1 MVEAKK
7 ARSKGTRTSAKS
19 AKQTVAAE
27 VLDVASEMTLDLTP
41 ASLPAVPSI
50 VEPVEVVQLAQASQA
65 RGEVLRKAVSETVAV
80 SARGALEVNEK
91 IIEALQAQSDAAF
104 EIWRS
109 ALSAPRLAD
118 AIRVQASGTRQAYEA
133 ASAQWTDIAKTTA
146 HWLNKSLEPLQS
158 ALHQR

>member
-1 MVEAKK
+1 MAEVKK
-7 ARSKGTRTSAKS
+7 ARAKGTRTGVKS
-19 AKQTVAAE
+19 VKQAAPAE
-27 VLDVASEMTLDLTP
+27 VMDATSEMTLDLAP
-41 ASLPAVPSI
+41 APLPVVPSS
-50 VEPVEVVQLAQASQA
+50 VEPVEVVQIAQASQA

-104 EIWRS
+104 EIWRT

-146 HWLNKSLEPLQS
+146 QWFNKSLEPLQS
-158 ALHQR
+158 ALHRR